1 MATTEHSGNGLLQQA
16 ALKSSLE
23 VPNDPAPQWIEERTR
38 VAVGR
43 EVNVSGKL
51 IFSEPVRIEGRF
63 RGDVSSLDLLVI
75 TEGSTV
81 EGKVRATRLLVMGEL
96 RGDVVGSKRVVLGRR
111 ARVTGNIEAE
121 SLTICEGAQFEG
133 RVSMPKVS

>member
-1 MATTEHSGNGLLQQA
+1 MATTEATGNGLLKQT
-16 ALKSSLE
+16 ALKPSLD

-43 EVNVSGKL
+43 EANVSGKL
-51 IFSEPVRIEGRF
+51 IFTEPVRIEGRF
-63 RGDVSSLDLLVI
+63 RGDVSAQDLLVL

-81 EGKVRATRLLVMGEL
+81 EGKVHATRLVVMGEL
-96 RGDVVGSKRVVLGRR
+96 RGDVSGSKRVVLGRR
-111 ARVTGNIEAE
+111 ARVIGNIEAE

-133 RVSMPKVS
+133 RVTMPKVN